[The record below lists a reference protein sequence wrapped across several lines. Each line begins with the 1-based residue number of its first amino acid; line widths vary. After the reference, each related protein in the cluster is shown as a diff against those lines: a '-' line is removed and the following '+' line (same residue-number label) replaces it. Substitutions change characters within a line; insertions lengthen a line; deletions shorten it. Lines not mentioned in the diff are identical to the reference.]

1 MKAYE
6 TSATVD
12 AEGQL
17 RLSGVPFAPGTQ
29 VEVTISP
36 MPTAT
41 LEESAGASDE
51 TVTAAH
57 NRMRELFAALDQAR
71 NTEAVGPLR
80 REQLY
85 DRDGL
90 R

>member
-17 RLSGVPFAPGTQ
+17 RLSSVPFAPGTQ
-29 VEVTISP
+29 VEVTIK
-36 MPTAT
+36 PTNEMT
-41 LEESAGASDE
+41 SE
-51 TVTAAH
+51 AAAECAA
-57 NRMRELFAALDQAR
+57 RLLAALDQAR
-71 NTEAVGPLR
+71 NTQAVGPLG

-85 DRDGL
+85 DRDVL